1 MKKYNFNAGPSMLP
15 REVVEQTAAAVLDYD
30 GTGLSLMEL
39 SHRSAEFKPILDEA
53 RALLKELLDVPAG
66 YEVLFL
72 GGGASMHFCMVPFN
86 FLGKKA
92 AYLNTG
98 TWASKAMKE
107 ARLFGEVVEVA
118 SSADKAFSYIPKDFT
133 VPVDADYL
141 HVTSNNTI
149 YGT

>member
-15 REVVEQTAAAVLDYD
+15 REVVEQTAAAVLDYA
-30 GTGLSLMEL
+30 GTGRSLMEL

-66 YEVLFL
+66 YDVLFL

-86 FLGKKA
+86 FFNSKA

-107 ARLFGEVVEVA
+107 AKLFGEVVE
-118 SSADKAFSYIPKDFT
+118 
-133 VPVDADYL
+133 
-141 HVTSNNTI
+141 
-149 YGT
+149 